1 MSIFENETAGH
12 PDVFDLRRRAPG
24 DWPAARRP
32 VRVLGAVCFVY
43 TCRRLIDL
51 SNDCRYGSDVIDM
64 SVEHFLS
71 FTLKS
76 ARKLLEAE
84 RGAIPTEESSFPIE
98 DLISYSRI
106 LISY

>member
-1 MSIFENETAGH
+1 M
-12 PDVFDLRRRAPG
+12 
-24 DWPAARRP
+24 
-32 VRVLGAVCFVY
+32 
-43 TCRRLIDL
+43 
-51 SNDCRYGSDVIDM
+51 IDM